1 MKRIIAIL
9 ICVML
14 LAAPMQALA
23 AQGDILIPQSE
34 DGVLTEELGDF
45 CGIGDTLYM
54 LNSESTKLLTHKVGD
69 TAPMTYSLIPAM
81 EESEN
86 GYIQRQIFT
95 DGERLLT
102 VIVNNDYGED
112 ERSADAKLCEL
123 LISGDTVEEKVLMDL
138 NWEIFKSED
147 GYYRYVYNLIGVG
160 EYAIMTSYNDMGFV
174 ELYKMNLSGG
184 ELVKVDMGDDAYNSS
199 TYIYSINSYIDGLV
213 LIQYYSYEEPTNTQF
228 VTYDPATDAQQEII
242 KMQIAEYSPLDG
254 IACDQATGKLYYIS
268 HGEICE
274 LDLES
279 GSKDQAITDMM
290 AEVYN
295 SVHPVVLD
303 GGYFACASYSG
314 YAIRNINPENQ
325 AQRRLK
331 VQDNCYAEEATVAYY
346 EFANAHGDVS
356 TVLSREY
363 SDVSIIDA
371 MMNRDG
377 DIDIYLM
384 QASTQQFESVFDRGY
399 VADFR
404 DSEVLMNFANRMSDT
419 LREQLSYNG
428 TLAALPLGVT
438 YWIPHINET
447 ALETLGYSLEDVPNS
462 WSEFLDFL
470 MQIQDSMEVNGE
482 ITLFD
487 PWTSAEYAHNSLF
500 NAIFN
505 SYQDLLAY
513 DPNAVTKEDMIAIL
527 QKLDQIDFAR
537 WGQLKQEEMDENY
550 NPEWNNDKILLTVDV
565 GTGLS
570 NIASSINYGAPMVMS
585 LMPNTPA
592 FLPVEFEVAI
602 INPYSENVDLAL
614 EFLEKMLAHL
624 DEDTLYSICQD
635 LDEPVKNPYY
645 DMLVQNI
652 KENIEQLEKTL
663 AEAEEIDKQSIQEEL
678 DWTKNYLTQ
687 VEAEYYWS
695 ISEKDIAFIRDNAE
709 YVLVDGSNWLYSD
722 DSGEAY
728 DLVWQYN
735 EGQIDATKLMD
746 AIDRKIRMM
755 LMEGY

>member
-1 MKRIIAIL
+1 MKRIMAIL
-9 ICVML
+9 LCVML
-14 LAAPMQALA
+14 LVAPMQALA

-34 DGVLTEELGDF
+34 DGVLTEWLGDF

-54 LNSESTKLLTHKVGD
+54 LNSEATKLLTHTVGD
-69 TAPMTYSLIPAM
+69 TAPTTYSLIPAM
-81 EESEN
+81 EESET
-86 GYIQRQIFT
+86 GYIQRRMFT

-102 VIVNNDYGED
+102 VAVNNDSGED

-123 LISGDTVEEKVLMDL
+123 VISGDTVEEKVLMDL
-138 NWEIFKSED
+138 DWEIFKSED
-147 GYYRYVYNLIGVG
+147 GYYRYADNLIGVG
-160 EYAIMTSYNDMGFV
+160 EYAIMTSYNDMGIV
-174 ELYKMNLSGG
+174 ELYKMNLSTG
-184 ELVKVDMGDDAYNSS
+184 ELVKVDLEGS
-199 TYIYSINSYIDGLV
+199 IYSINSYIDGLV
-213 LIQYYSYEEPTNTQF
+213 LIQFYTYEEPTKTQF

-242 KMQIAEYSPLDG
+242 EMQIPEYSPLDG

-290 AEVYN
+290 ADVY
-295 SVHPVVLD
+295 SGIHPVVLE
-303 GGYFACASYSG
+303 GGYFACVSYSG
-314 YAIRNINPENQ
+314 YAVRNINPESQ

-331 VQDNCYAEEATVAYY
+331 VQDNCYSEEATAAYY
-346 EFANAHGDVS
+346 EFANEHGDVS

-371 MMNRDG
+371 MMNHDG
-377 DIDIYLM
+377 DIDIYLV
-384 QASTQQFESVFDRGY
+384 QAATQQFESVFDRGY

-404 DSEVLMNFANRMSDT
+404 DSEALMNLADRMSDA

-447 ALETLGYSLEDVPNS
+447 ALETLGYSIEDVPSS

-500 NAIFN
+500 NVIFN

-527 QKLDQIDFAR
+527 QKLDQLDFTR

-550 NPEWNNDKILLTVDV
+550 NPEWNEDKILLRVDI
-565 GTGLS
+565 GMGMS
-570 NIASSINYGAPMVMS
+570 NIASGSDYGTPMVMS
-585 LMPNTPA
+585 LMPNTPK
-592 FLPVEFEVAI
+592 FMPVDFEVAI

-614 EFLEKMLAHL
+614 EYLEKMLEKL
-624 DEDTLYSICQD
+624 DDDTRYTICQD
-635 LDEPVKNPYY
+635 LNEPVKNPYY
-645 DMLVQNI
+645 ETMVQNI
-652 KENIEQLEKTL
+652 KENIEQLEKSL
-663 AEAEEIDKQSIQEEL
+663 AEAEEIDKQSLQEEL

-687 VEAEYYWS
+687 AEEENYWL
-695 ISEKDIAFIRDNAE
+695 ISEKDIAFIRENAE
-709 YVLVDGSNWLYSD
+709 HILVDGSNWLYND

-735 EGQIDATKLMD
+735 EGQIDATKLMNE
-746 AIDRKIRMM
+746 IDRKIRMM